1 MTTPIQDTILSQL
14 AAVAAGK
21 SIDPMSVAKAIQPER
36 WQRVLGHV
44 RTNAIELAREGKIVI
59 LRHNK
64 PVNPEQFRGVYR
76 LRLRQE
82 GDPTSFE
89 DVPTKAWMRSGRTR
103 AARNRPAP
111 PPIDRPMSAAH
122 REGSS

>member
-14 AAVAAGK
+14 AAVAPGK

-36 WQRVLGHV
+36 WQRLLGHI
-44 RTNAIELAREGKIVI
+44 RTDAIELARQGQIVI

-64 PVNPEQFRGVYR
+64 PTNPEQFRGVYR

-82 GDPTSFE
+82 GDPTSFD
-89 DVPTKAWMRSGRTR
+89 DVV
-103 AARNRPAP
+103 
-111 PPIDRPMSAAH
+111 D
-122 REGSS
+122 EGGADEGGEE

>member
-1 MTTPIQDTILSQL
+1 
-14 AAVAAGK
+14 
-21 SIDPMSVAKAIQPER
+21 
-36 WQRVLGHV
+36 V

-64 PVNPEQFRGVYR
+64 PVNPEKFRGVYR

-89 DVPTKAWMRSGRTR
+89 DVADDVAGE
-103 AARNRPAP
+103 
-111 PPIDRPMSAAH
+111 
-122 REGSS
+122 EGGEA

>member
-1 MTTPIQDTILSQL
+1 MTTTIPLSSPIKDTILSQL

-21 SIDPMSVAKAIQPER
+21 SIDPMSVAKAVEPER
-36 WQRVLGHV
+36 WQRLLGHV
-44 RTNAIELAREGKIVI
+44 RTNAIDLAREGKIVI

-64 PVNPEQFRGVYR
+64 PVNPEKFRGVYR

-89 DVPTKAWMRSGRTR
+89 DVADTGG
-103 AARNRPAP
+103 
-111 PPIDRPMSAAH
+111 
-122 REGSS
+122 EE

>member
-1 MTTPIQDTILSQL
+1 MSTPIQDAILSQL

-21 SIDPMSVAKAIQPER
+21 SIDPMSVAKAVQPER
-36 WQRVLGHV
+36 WQRLLGHV
-44 RTNAIELAREGKIVI
+44 RTDAIELAREGTIVI

-76 LRLRQE
+76 LRLRQD

-89 DVPTKAWMRSGRTR
+89 DVAEDMAGE
-103 AARNRPAP
+103 
-111 PPIDRPMSAAH
+111 
-122 REGSS
+122 EGGDEA

>member
-1 MTTPIQDTILSQL
+1 MTTPIQETILSQL
-14 AAVAAGK
+14 AGLPEGK
-21 SIDPMSVAKAIQPER
+21 SIDPMNVAKAVQPER

-64 PVNPEQFRGVYR
+64 PVNPEKFRGVYR
-76 LRLRQE
+76 LRLRMD

-89 DVPTKAWMRSGRTR
+89 DVVDD
-103 AARNRPAP
+103 AA
-111 PPIDRPMSAAH
+111 SE
-122 REGSS
+122 EGGEA

>member
-21 SIDPMSVAKAIQPER
+21 SIDPMSVAKAVQPER
-36 WQRVLGHV
+36 WQRLLGHV
-44 RTNAIELAREGKIVI
+44 RTDAIELAREGAIVI

-76 LRLRQE
+76 LRLRME

-89 DVPTKAWMRSGRTR
+89 DQVDDVAEDGASEESG
-103 AARNRPAP
+103 
-111 PPIDRPMSAAH
+111 
-122 REGSS
+122 EE

>member
-14 AAVAAGK
+14 ATVAPGK

-36 WQRVLGHV
+36 WQRLLGHV
-44 RTNAIELAREGKIVI
+44 RTDAIELARQGQIVI

-82 GDPTSFE
+82 GDPTTFE
-89 DVPTKAWMRSGRTR
+89 DAVDEVAGE
-103 AARNRPAP
+103 
-111 PPIDRPMSAAH
+111 
-122 REGSS
+122 EGGEA